1 MYLPAGSTITLSE
14 NWNLWILKDIVAMG
28 DSGDSNLVIHPH
40 FTNLIFN
47 EVWGFFN
54 SYFLNVLR

>member
-1 MYLPAGSTITLSE
+1 MYLPAGSTITLRVKIE
-14 NWNLWILKDIVAMG
+14 TYEFWKTVTMG

-47 EVWGFFN
+47 EVWDFSTLIF
-54 SYFLNVLR
+54 